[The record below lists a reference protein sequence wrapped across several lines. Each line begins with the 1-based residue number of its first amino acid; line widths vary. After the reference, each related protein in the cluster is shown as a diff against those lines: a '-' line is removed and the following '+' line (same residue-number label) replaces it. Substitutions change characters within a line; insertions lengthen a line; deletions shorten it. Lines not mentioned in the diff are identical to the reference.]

1 MILDNLMNIHDD
13 MLNILEQIDP
23 ADIDPEEPVIIS
35 WNYVDSPMRFTL
47 LIHENLP
54 EEVDYLES
62 EVIH

>member
-13 MLNILEQIDP
+13 MIEIVDHVDP
-23 ADIDPEEPVIIS
+23 KDIDPNEPIVIS

-54 EEVDYLES
+54 EDVDYFES

>member
-1 MILDNLMNIHDD
+1 MNIHDD
-13 MLNILEQIDP
+13 MIDILEQIDP
-23 ADIDPEEPVIIS
+23 EDIDPEEPVIIS

-54 EEVDYLES
+54 IEVDYLES